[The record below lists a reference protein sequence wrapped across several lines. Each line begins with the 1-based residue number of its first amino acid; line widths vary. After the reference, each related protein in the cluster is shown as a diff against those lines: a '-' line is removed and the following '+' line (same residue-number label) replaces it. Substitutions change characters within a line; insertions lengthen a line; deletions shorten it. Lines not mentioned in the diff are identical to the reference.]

1 MPNLTD
7 REEFQIYAIIQGAE
21 SRIDSGAEITM
32 AFEWLYEELHTFL
45 VTGIELYDYEEQ
57 KEVGNETV

>member
-21 SRIDSGAEITM
+21 GRIDNGAEIQK

-45 VTGIELYDYEEQ
+45 VTGVELYDYEEQ